1 MKANTL
7 LVREKERLQSICR
20 LSTMGDKKLIIY
32 IPERHR
38 DKVLKLFKDKG
49 LKVTNRGCIRLKGTS
64 LLFEHAIEPAYLQVS
79 NPDGPAIRL
88 VQK

>member
-7 LVREKERLQSICR
+7 LMKEKEKERMQLICR

-38 DKVLKLFKDKG
+38 DKVLKLFKDKD
-49 LKVTNRGCIRLKGTS
+49 LKVT
-64 LLFEHAIEPAYLQVS
+64 IEDAL
-79 NPDGPAIRL
+79 D
-88 VQK
+88 